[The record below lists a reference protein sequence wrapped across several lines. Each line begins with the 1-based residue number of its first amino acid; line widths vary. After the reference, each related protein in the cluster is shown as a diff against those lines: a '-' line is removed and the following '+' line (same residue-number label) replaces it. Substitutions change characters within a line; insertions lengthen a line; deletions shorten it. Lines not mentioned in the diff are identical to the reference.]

1 MFFHP
6 GRHISLPMKKA
17 GKTVSIKIGGSIFSI
32 QSPVGDARVKQ
43 IESFINRKFEEI
55 KVKNPRLTFSEV
67 MTLTLL
73 HIADEF
79 IDAEE
84 RNIRLRNEVMGEL
97 KTLKHAVAEIREFI
111 EEKVSSF
118 EDEAG

>member
-1 MFFHP
+1 
-6 GRHISLPMKKA
+6 MKKT

-43 IESFINRKFEEI
+43 IEGFINRKFEEI
-55 KVKNPRLTFSEV
+55 KVKNPRLTFSEI